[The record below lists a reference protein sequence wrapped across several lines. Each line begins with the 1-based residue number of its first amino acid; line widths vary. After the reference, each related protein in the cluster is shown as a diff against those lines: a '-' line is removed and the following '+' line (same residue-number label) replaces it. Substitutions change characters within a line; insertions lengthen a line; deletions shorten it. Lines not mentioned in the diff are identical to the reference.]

1 MALPRAQTIDG
12 NLVLEYIRGG
22 CDTPASW
29 NFKLF
34 VVGDSHAMAYVPMLT
49 QLVMDTGVQV
59 QLYNNGGCPFMS
71 FQVIRET
78 AQCKQN
84 SQASLND
91 IVQKAQA
98 GDVVF
103 MPSLRLA
110 RFADQFAHFPRS
122 KTMDEMFG
130 EQAVT
135 GRMNLEE
142 EARNVLA
149 PLLASGVQVVF
160 EAPKPIFEITP
171 FRCSDW
177 FDRSN
182 PACRYGHKMAKD
194 QLEQYRLPVVQL
206 LSRLATQL
214 PEVSVWDPFPVLCPD
229 AQCHTAREGRPLFFD
244 ADHVSGYGNMML
256 TPDFRRFI
264 SSLRQDKASL

>member
-1 MALPRAQTIDG
+1 
-12 NLVLEYIRGG
+12 
-22 CDTPASW
+22 
-29 NFKLF
+29 
-34 VVGDSHAMAYVPMLT
+34 
-49 QLVMDTGVQV
+49 
-59 QLYNNGGCPFMS
+59 
-71 FQVIRET
+71 
-78 AQCKQN
+78 
-84 SQASLND
+84 
-91 IVQKAQA
+91 
-98 GDVVF
+98 
-103 MPSLRLA
+103 
-110 RFADQFAHFPRS
+110 
-122 KTMDEMFG
+122 
-130 EQAVT
+130 
-135 GRMNLEE
+135 MNLEE